1 MYNLDWIRIIIKTN
15 SQGQEAIGYAL
26 SQLGIQAVEIEDPFE
41 IITAIE
47 KKKEET
53 QQVQWDYIDEELIQ
67 NNKDEVLIKAYLAE
81 DTPYEDKIIQ
91 IQEKINHIKSF
102 LDIGSGEIE
111 IEKVNEE
118 DWAESW
124 KKYYKPFR
132 LGKHIIIKPIWEEYS
147 SAEKNDII
155 VEMDPGMAFG
165 TGTHET
171 TSMCIE
177 LLEKYL
183 NENACVFDI
192 GCGSGIL
199 SIVAAKLGAD
209 HVIAVDLDSNAV
221 EASKKNVALNQLQEK
236 VRIFQGNL
244 LDNISEKADIVV
256 ANIIADVIIQLSN
269 SVPDY
274 LKNEALFIA
283 SGIIKERKDEVI
295 SVLERNGFNIIEI
308 TEKGEWCALVAQ
320 KRSE

>member
-53 QQVQWDYIDEELIQ
+53 QVQWDYIDEELIQ

-147 SAEKNDII
+147 SAEKMI
-155 VEMDPGMAFG
+155 
-165 TGTHET
+165 
-171 TSMCIE
+171 
-177 LLEKYL
+177 
-183 NENACVFDI
+183 
-192 GCGSGIL
+192 
-199 SIVAAKLGAD
+199 
-209 HVIAVDLDSNAV
+209 
-221 EASKKNVALNQLQEK
+221 
-236 VRIFQGNL
+236 
-244 LDNISEKADIVV
+244 
-256 ANIIADVIIQLSN
+256 
-269 SVPDY
+269 
-274 LKNEALFIA
+274 
-283 SGIIKERKDEVI
+283 
-295 SVLERNGFNIIEI
+295 
-308 TEKGEWCALVAQ
+308 
-320 KRSE
+320 

>member
-15 SQGQEAIGYAL
+15 SQGQEAIGYVL

-53 QQVQWDYIDEELIQ
+53 QVQWDYIDEELIQ

>member
-53 QQVQWDYIDEELIQ
+53 QVQWDYIDEELIQ

-91 IQEKINHIKSF
+91 IQEKVNHIKSF

>member
-53 QQVQWDYIDEELIQ
+53 QVQWDYIDEELIQ

-283 SGIIKERKDEVI
+283 SGIINERKDEVI
-295 SVLERNGFNIIEI
+295 SVLEINGFNIIEI

>member
-53 QQVQWDYIDEELIQ
+53 QVQWDYIDEELIQ

-221 EASKKNVALNQLQEK
+221 EASKKNIALNQLQEK

>member
-53 QQVQWDYIDEELIQ
+53 QVQWDYIDEELIQ

-283 SGIIKERKDEVI
+283 SGIIKERKDEAI

>member
-53 QQVQWDYIDEELIQ
+53 QVQWDYIDEELIQ